1 MSSMACPIADVADV
15 SPLAPQLSWSYNL
28 QRTGFLLI
36 CAHGTSLKG
45 QQSYCPGHRR
55 PSWLG
60 WDSRLP
66 HPQAGIFEAWSVLSP
81 EGPRGMEPQ
90 LPTLVTG
97 LITHSLLPVSQLS
110 FLQVFPGATPLPSP
124 PRLPINYMQIL
135 VLGCAALETQP
146 KTYLGDLTSYLL
158 CIFFQ
163 FLSLYSVFSN
173 V

>member
-15 SPLAPQLSWSYNL
+15 SPLAPQLSWSHNL

-110 FLQVFPGATPLPSP
+110 FLQVFPGATRP
-124 PRLPINYMQIL
+124 PTPPPNKLHADPCLRVCCFRNP
-135 VLGCAALETQP
+135 TQDIP
-146 KTYLGDLTSYLL
+146 RRSNQLSAV
-158 CIFFQ
+158 CFFPVS
-163 FLSLYSVFSN
+163 FFVFSI
-173 V
+173 